1 MDPKQFENG
10 LKDAETLLRRVR
22 SLYEQWFA
30 GIERQEPGVQRD
42 ELERLLVRLK
52 AGPPRNTA
60 LRFRLNQV
68 SQQYQTYTTYWKR
81 ISRQIEEG
89 TYQRDLLRARR
100 MRDGGPP
107 SLGPE
112 ARRTG
117 APATPD
123 AGDEV
128 DVAVQFDGS
137 LGHGGANAAP
147 EARGSADA
155 AHAALR
161 PARVPSEITPFALPE
176 GDAPPRPHSIVPSG
190 APPRTRSRPPPPL
203 APRPSQGAPAAERG
217 LPDAQMRALFDRY
230 VEARRNNAERTDNL
244 KLESLAKSVAEMLP
258 KLREK
263 HPGKKVGFAIVVKD
277 GKVGLKPVAK

>member
-1 MDPKQFENG
+1 MDPKQFETG
-10 LKDAETLLRRVR
+10 LKDAEILLRKVR
-22 SLYEQWFA
+22 SLYDQWFA

-100 MRDGGPP
+100 MRDGGTP
-107 SLGPE
+107 SVGPD
-112 ARRTG
+112 ARRSG
-117 APATPD
+117 APATTE
-123 AGDEV
+123 ASGEV
-128 DVAVQFDGS
+128 DVPVQFDGS
-137 LGHGGANAAP
+137 PAPGGADAAR
-147 EARGSADA
+147 ASRTSADA
-155 AHAALR
+155 GHAALR
-161 PARVPSEITPFALPE
+161 PARVPGEITPFAHPD
-176 GDAPPRPHSIVPSG
+176 GDAPPRPHSIVPPG

-203 APRPSQGAPAAERG
+203 APRPSQGAPADGG
-217 LPDAQMRALFDRY
+217 LPEAQMRALFDRY

-277 GKVGLKPVAK
+277 GKVGLKPVTK